1 MSLTNLGS
9 GSSKPN
15 SEEKIPIFDKSE
27 HLAHLAK
34 ILEKSYN
41 PSGEAFKS

>member
-15 SEEKIPIFDKSE
+15 SEQRKTIFDKSE

-41 PSGEAFKS
+41 PSGEVFKS